1 MKKTYQAFTSFVK
14 ISAALFSGLVAMIYP
29 ITGTAVAIDVS
40 SVSVDDCTSG
50 NGEVGGA
57 GGNGGNGSSSCAG
70 GTGGNGGAGGDAGNG
85 GAGGQGG
92 LGGNGGTGGNGGA
105 GSSAVPSDQRLKRD
119 VTYIG
124 KTDAGIKLY
133 SFKYLW
139 SDQVFVG
146 VMAQDLLANPDW
158 KNAVITSENGFYSVN
173 YASLGLEMMT
183 MEQYHQQEMLA

>member
-1 MKKTYQAFTSFVK
+1 MKKTYQAFSSFVK
-14 ISAALFSGLVAMIYP
+14 IGAALLSGLVAMIYP
-29 ITGTAVAIDVS
+29 ITSTAVAIDVS

-85 GAGGQGG
+85 GAGGN
-92 LGGNGGTGGNGGA
+92 GGN
-105 GSSAVPSDQRLKRD
+105 GSSAVPSDQRLKHD
-119 VTYIG
+119 ITYIG

-146 VMAQDLLANPDW
+146 VMAQDLLTNPEW
-158 KNAVITSENGFYSVN
+158 KNAVISSENGFYSVN
-173 YASLGLEMMT
+173 YVSLGLVMMT
-183 MEQYHQQEMLA
+183 IEQYHQQEMLA